1 MAVEYTIEE
10 QIEEI
15 DRELRLRE
23 RVYPRWINA
32 AKPKLSPQQADKQMG
47 RLRAARDS
55 LIRLRDLRN
64 GASS

>member
-1 MAVEYTIEE
+1 MAVVYSLEE

-32 AKPKLSPQQADKQMG
+32 ARPKLSPAQADKQMG

-55 LIRLRDLRN
+55 LIVLRDMRI

>member
-1 MAVEYTIEE
+1 MAEYTLEE

-23 RVYPRWINA
+23 RVYPRWVNA
-32 AKPKLSPQQADKQMG
+32 QRPKLSPQAAERQMG

-64 GASS
+64 GAMS